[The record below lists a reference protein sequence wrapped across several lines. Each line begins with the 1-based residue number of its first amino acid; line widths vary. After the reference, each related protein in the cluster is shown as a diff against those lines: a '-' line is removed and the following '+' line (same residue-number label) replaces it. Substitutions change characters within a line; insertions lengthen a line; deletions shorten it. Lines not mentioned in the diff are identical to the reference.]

1 MYVGQEW
8 CDYITAIWGAI
19 QLILLLFLMPE
30 TFAPVLQKM
39 KAQQI
44 RKATG
49 DSRYQTSLEKVRSST
64 PFYIHLR
71 HAMAQPFVLTVK
83 EPIVL
88 FFGLLLTVVYIV
100 LFSDFE
106 AYSVIFQP
114 FGLNAGEIGL
124 TFISIAIGLLVC
136 LSMTPFIYK
145 RYRRKVREAKE
156 EGKENPDPEERLM
169 TAMIGSWLVP
179 IGLFYQAW
187 TSFDYLPVWPC
198 ISAGVLVGAGVLTC
212 FISSYSEYRKL
223 RLQKELDDPTTSALD
238 SNRVLTSLFA

>member
-1 MYVGQEW
+1 MYAGQKW
-8 CDYITAIWGAI
+8 CDYITAIWGAA
-19 QLILLLFLMPE
+19 QLIALLLLMPE
-30 TFAPVLQKM
+30 TYAPVLQKM

-44 RKATG
+44 RQATG
-49 DSRYQTSLEKVRSST
+49 DSRYQTALEKARAST

-71 HAMAQPFVLTVK
+71 HAIAQPLVLLVE

-88 FFGLLLTVVYIV
+88 FFGLLMTIVYIV

-124 TFISIAIGLLVC
+124 TFIAIAIGLLVC
-136 LSMTPFIYK
+136 LAMTPFIYK
-145 RYRRKVREAKE
+145 RYLRKVKEAKA
-156 EGKENPDPEERLM
+156 EGRENLEPEERLM
-169 TAMIGSWLVP
+169 TAIIGSWLVP

-187 TSFDYLPVWPC
+187 TSFSYLPVWPC

-212 FISSYSEYRKL
+212 FISSYSESRS
-223 RLQKELDDPTTSALD
+223 RCQRPIHADE
-238 SNRVLTSLFA
+238 